1 MQVDYFSVFLSD
13 LACFRLLVEFPPA
26 FWTSHR
32 SGLNHYGILLLF
44 HLSHIPAEILFPV
57 EARLLLLNYFSISML
72 SISILA
78 CPFEILALLLPD
90 LRFISKITQ
99 CFHIIII
106 IFHTLE
112 VFTYVK
118 IIFVLHIIVTNNK
131 SVVRVY
137 DLVAV
142 L

>member
-1 MQVDYFSVFLSD
+1 
-13 LACFRLLVEFPPA
+13 
-26 FWTSHR
+26 
-32 SGLNHYGILLLF
+32 
-44 HLSHIPAEILFPV
+44 
-57 EARLLLLNYFSISML
+57 ML

-90 LRFISKITQ
+90 LRFISKIKQ

-106 IFHTLE
+106 ILHILE

-118 IIFVLHIIVTNNK
+118 IIFVLHILVTNNK

>member
-1 MQVDYFSVFLSD
+1 
-13 LACFRLLVEFPPA
+13 
-26 FWTSHR
+26 
-32 SGLNHYGILLLF
+32 
-44 HLSHIPAEILFPV
+44 
-57 EARLLLLNYFSISML
+57 ML

-90 LRFISKITQ
+90 LRFISKIKQ

-118 IIFVLHIIVTNNK
+118 IIFVLIIVTNNK